1 VLDLVWLIPAFPLA
15 GFVVLLVAGRRLGE
29 PGAGWLAT
37 LAMVGSFAATVG
49 VFLDLLSRDEHH
61 RRSVTTLFAWVPA
74 GDLSVD
80 VGFLADPLSLTMCL
94 FITGVGALIHLYSI
108 GYMHGDADFSRFF
121 TYLNLFAFAMLVL
134 VLGDNLLLTF
144 LGWEGVGAC
153 SYLLISFWFTDPAN
167 ATAGKKAFVTNRIGD
182 WGVIVAMCLVFF
194 TFGSLSYVDVLD
206 AADAGSVAES
216 TATFIAVMLFVGA
229 IGKSAQFPLYL
240 WLPDAMAG
248 PTPVSALIHAATMV
262 TSGIYLLT
270 RVNPIIADAADWV
283 PTLIAWVGVGTALFA
298 ATIAVAQTDI
308 KKVLAYSTVS
318 QLGYMFLAVGCG
330 AYVPAIFH
338 MVTHAFFKALLFLGS
353 GSVIHGMD
361 GDQDLRHYG
370 GLRKWMPV
378 TSATFIIGWLA
389 IAGVPPF
396 AGFWSKDEILAYAW
410 NESPVLWALGLVT
423 AVLTAFYMTRQ
434 VVLTFFG
441 RHRYADARPDEVA
454 AAWDAR
460 LAASAAA
467 VDEATAAADAART
480 ALDAAVA
487 ARTVAVDEHAAA
499 VEAARTA
506 APNGGGAAEGDDGA
520 AEAPDPEQLAQAV
533 LAAEDAVAAA
543 AEAAIAAEESLA
555 AADAARDA
563 AVADHEALLVAA
575 DARPEVPALALD
587 AAPDTT
593 AVAGH
598 LPDEVAARADHHPH
612 ESPWTMTLP
621 LVVLA
626 GLSIVGGVLQLPFAK
641 SLKFLE
647 HWLEPSLFGNEVH
660 PHLGAG
666 TLWALAAIAVV
677 GGLCGIAVAVAAY
690 ERRRLDHRPFEQP
703 LLADAWHVD
712 RGVSDFM
719 GGPGR
724 AAFDATTTFDERVV
738 DGAVDG
744 VGGLVRRLAGLLRRF
759 HNGLVRT
766 YAAGAALGAVAL
778 LLWFLTRAS
787 W

>member
-1 VLDLVWLIPAFPLA
+1 MLDLVWLIPAFPLA
-15 GFVVLLVAGRRLGE
+15 GFALLLVAGRRLGE
-29 PGAGWLAT
+29 PRSGWVAT

-49 VFLDLLSRDEHH
+49 VVVDQLSHDEHH
-61 RRSVTTLFAWVPA
+61 RRSVTTLFSWVPA

-80 VGFLADPLSLTMCL
+80 IGFLADPLSLTMCL

-108 GYMHGDADFSRFF
+108 GYMHGDTDFSRFF
-121 TYLNLFAFAMLVL
+121 AYLNLFAFSMLVL
-134 VLGDNLLLTF
+134 VLGDNMLLTF

-167 ATAGKKAFVTNRIGD
+167 ASAGKKAFITNRIGD
-182 WGVIVAMCLVFF
+182 WGVLVAMCLTFF
-194 TFGSLSYVDVLD
+194 TFGSLSYVEVLD
-206 AADAGSVAES
+206 ATDAGQVAES

-283 PTLIAWVGVGTALFA
+283 PSLIAWVGVGTALFA
-298 ATIAVAQTDI
+298 ATIAMAQTDM
-308 KKVLAYSTVS
+308 KKVLAYSTIS

-378 TSATFIIGWLA
+378 TASTFIIGWLA

-410 NESPVLWALGLVT
+410 NESPALWAVGLVT

-441 RHRYADARPDEVA
+441 RHRYADARPDEVVT
-454 AAWDAR
+454 AWDGR
-460 LAASAAA
+460 LAA
-467 VDEATAAADAART
+467 ATAN
-480 ALDAAVA
+480 LDDSVA
-487 ARTVAVDEHAAA
+487 T
-499 VEAARTA
+499 VEAARTGRESA
-506 APNGGGAAEGDDGA
+506 VAVR
-520 AEAPDPEQLAQAV
+520 AEAESAHASAIEAARSATSGDTADDASDPEVLAQAV
-533 LAAEDAVAAA
+533 LAAEDAVTAAVMA
-543 AEAAIAAEESLA
+543 VEVAEESLA
-555 AADAARDA
+555 VAQAAHTVAAADHAIVIAAAEGRD
-563 AVADHEALLVAA
+563 
-575 DARPEVPALALD
+575 EVPALALD
-587 AAPDTT
+587 AAPDTDD
-593 AVAGH
+593 VADH
-598 LPDEVAARADHHPH
+598 LPDAVAARADHHPH

-626 GLSIVGGVLQLPFAK
+626 VLSVGGGIMQLPFAP
-641 SLKFLE
+641 SLRFLE
-647 HWLEPSLFGNEVH
+647 QWLEPSLFGNEVH
-660 PHLGAG
+660 LGLGAG
-666 TLWALAAIAVV
+666 TLWVLAAIAIA
-677 GGLCGIAVAVAAY
+677 GGLVGIAVAIAAY
-690 ERRRLDHRPFEQP
+690 QRRRIDHRVFEQP
-703 LLADAWHVD
+703 LLADAWAID
-712 RGVSDFM
+712 RAVGDFM

-724 AAFDATTTFDERVV
+724 AGFEATTTFDERIV
-738 DGAVDG
+738 DGAVNG
-744 VGGLVRRLAGLLRRF
+744 VGTSVRRLAGVLRRF

>member
-1 VLDLVWLIPAFPLA
+1 MLDLVWLIPAFPLA
-15 GFVVLLVAGRRLGE
+15 GFALLLVAGRRLGE
-29 PGAGWLAT
+29 PRSGWVAT

-49 VFLDLLSRDEHH
+49 VVVDQLSHDEHH
-61 RRSVTTLFAWVPA
+61 RRSVTTLFSWVSA

-80 VGFLADPLSLTMCL
+80 IGFLADPLSLTMCL

-108 GYMHGDADFSRFF
+108 GYMHGDTDFSRFF
-121 TYLNLFAFAMLVL
+121 AYLNLFAFSMLVL
-134 VLGDNLLLTF
+134 VLGDNMLLTF

-167 ATAGKKAFVTNRIGD
+167 ASAGKKAFITNRIGD
-182 WGVIVAMCLVFF
+182 WGVLFAMCLTFF
-194 TFGSLSYVDVLD
+194 TFGSLSYVEVLD
-206 AADAGSVAES
+206 ATDAGQVAES

-283 PTLIAWVGVGTALFA
+283 PSLIAWVGVGTALFA
-298 ATIAVAQTDI
+298 ATIAMAQTDM
-308 KKVLAYSTVS
+308 KKVLAYSTIS

-378 TSATFIIGWLA
+378 TASTFIIGWLA

-410 NESPVLWALGLVT
+410 NESPALWAVGLVT

-441 RHRYADARPDEVA
+441 RHRYADARPDEVV
-454 AAWDAR
+454 AAWDGR
-460 LAASAAA
+460 LAA
-467 VDEATAAADAART
+467 ATAN
-480 ALDAAVA
+480 LDDSVA
-487 ARTVAVDEHAAA
+487 T
-499 VEAARTA
+499 VEAARTGRESA
-506 APNGGGAAEGDDGA
+506 VAVR
-520 AEAPDPEQLAQAV
+520 AEAESAHASAIEAARSATSGDTADDASDPEVLAQAV
-533 LAAEDAVAAA
+533 LAAEDAVTAAVMA
-543 AEAAIAAEESLA
+543 VEVAEESLA
-555 AADAARDA
+555 VAQAAHTVAAADHAIVIAAAEGRD
-563 AVADHEALLVAA
+563 
-575 DARPEVPALALD
+575 EVPALALD
-587 AAPDTT
+587 AAPDTDD
-593 AVAGH
+593 VADH
-598 LPDEVAARADHHPH
+598 LPDAVAARADHHPH

-626 GLSIVGGVLQLPFAK
+626 VLSVGGGIMQLPFAP
-641 SLKFLE
+641 SLRFLE
-647 HWLEPSLFGNEVH
+647 QWLEPSLFGNEVH
-660 PHLGAG
+660 LGLGAG
-666 TLWALAAIAVV
+666 MLWVLAAIAIA
-677 GGLCGIAVAVAAY
+677 GGLVGIAVAIAAY
-690 ERRRLDHRPFEQP
+690 QRRRIDHRVFEQP
-703 LLADAWHVD
+703 LLADAWAID
-712 RGVSDFM
+712 RAVGDFM

-724 AAFDATTTFDERVV
+724 AGFEATTTFDERIV
-738 DGAVDG
+738 DGAVNG
-744 VGGLVRRLAGLLRRF
+744 VGTSVRRLAGVLRRF

>member
-1 VLDLVWLIPAFPLA
+1 MLDLVWLIPAFPLA
-15 GFVVLLVAGRRLGE
+15 GFALLLVAGRRLGE
-29 PGAGWLAT
+29 PRSGWVAT

-49 VFLDLLSRDEHH
+49 VVVDQLSHDEHH
-61 RRSVTTLFAWVPA
+61 RRSVTTLFSWVAA

-80 VGFLADPLSLTMCL
+80 IGFLADPLSLTMCL

-108 GYMHGDADFSRFF
+108 GYMHGDTDFSRFF
-121 TYLNLFAFAMLVL
+121 AYLNLFAFSMLVL
-134 VLGDNLLLTF
+134 VLGDNMLLTF

-167 ATAGKKAFVTNRIGD
+167 ASAGKKAFITNRIGD
-182 WGVIVAMCLVFF
+182 WGVLVAMCLTFF
-194 TFGSLSYVDVLD
+194 TFGSLSYVEVLD
-206 AADAGSVAES
+206 ATDAGQVAES

-283 PTLIAWVGVGTALFA
+283 PSLIAWVGVGTALFA
-298 ATIAVAQTDI
+298 ATIAMAQTDM
-308 KKVLAYSTVS
+308 KKVLAYSTIS

-378 TSATFIIGWLA
+378 TASTFIIGWLA

-410 NESPVLWALGLVT
+410 NESPALWAVGLVT

-441 RHRYADARPDEVA
+441 RHRYADARPDEVV
-454 AAWDAR
+454 AAWDGR
-460 LAASAAA
+460 LAG
-467 VDEATAAADAART
+467 ATAN
-480 ALDAAVA
+480 LDDSVA
-487 ARTVAVDEHAAA
+487 T
-499 VEAARTA
+499 VEAARTGRESA
-506 APNGGGAAEGDDGA
+506 VAVR
-520 AEAPDPEQLAQAV
+520 AEAESAHASAIEAARSATSGDTADDASDPEVLAQAV
-533 LAAEDAVAAA
+533 LAAEDAVTAAVMA
-543 AEAAIAAEESLA
+543 VEVAEESLA
-555 AADAARDA
+555 VAQAAHTVAAADHAIAIAAAEGRD
-563 AVADHEALLVAA
+563 
-575 DARPEVPALALD
+575 EVPALALD
-587 AAPDTT
+587 AAPDTDD
-593 AVAGH
+593 VADH
-598 LPDEVAARADHHPH
+598 LPDAVAARADHHPH

-626 GLSIVGGVLQLPFAK
+626 VLSVGGGIMQLPFAP
-641 SLKFLE
+641 SLRFLE
-647 HWLEPSLFGNEVH
+647 QWLEPSLFGNEVH
-660 PHLGAG
+660 LGLGAG
-666 TLWALAAIAVV
+666 MLWVLAAIAIA
-677 GGLCGIAVAVAAY
+677 GGLVGIAVAIAAY
-690 ERRRLDHRPFEQP
+690 QRRRIDHRVFEQP
-703 LLADAWHVD
+703 LLADAWAID
-712 RGVSDFM
+712 RAVGDFM

-724 AAFDATTTFDERVV
+724 AGFEATTTFDERIV
-738 DGAVDG
+738 DGAVNG
-744 VGGLVRRLAGLLRRF
+744 VGTSVRRLAGVLRRF